1 MSVLEILN
9 DKQKEA
15 ALCLEGPVLILA
27 GAGSGKTRVLT
38 NRTAYMIADAGI
50 NPWNILAITFTNKAA
65 GEMRQRIDDLVG
77 EGSGSIWVATFHSTC
92 VRILRRHID
101 LIGYDTNFSIY
112 DTDDSK
118 SVMKDVCK
126 RLQIDTKQFPEKRF
140 LNYISDCKNEL
151 ITWEEE
157 ERDAAGDIADELFA
171 KVYRRYQESLAKNNA
186 LDFDDLIMKTV
197 ELFKKC
203 PDVLEN
209 YQNRFLYIMVDE
221 YQDTN
226 TAQFELIRL
235 LAAKNRNICVV
246 GDDDQSIY
254 KFRGANIRNILDFE
268 KVYPDAKV
276 VKLEQNYRS
285 TQTILDAANAV
296 ISNNSSRK
304 TKSLWTDRGE
314 GDKITFL
321 ATDTAY
327 EEAET
332 IVDRICRARRDGKC
346 DYRDNAVL
354 YRTNAQSR
362 LLEEK
367 CIMAGIP
374 YTVVGGVNFYSR
386 KEIKD
391 ILAYLKTIDNG
402 KDDLAVRRIINVP
415 KRGIGAT
422 TITKISE
429 YATANGMTFYD
440 SCTHAEEILGH
451 GKAAEKIDEFV
462 KLIALF
468 KSKLEFISLEQ
479 LVEDI
484 LERTDYE
491 KMLEDSDPDD
501 AADRMENIAELITK
515 VVTFEEQND
524 EPTLSQFL
532 EEVALVADIDNVD
545 DNADRVMLMTLHSAK
560 GLEFPYVY
568 LAGMEDGLFPSY
580 MSICAG
586 EESEIEEERRLCYVG
601 ITRAMNKLT
610 ISAARSRMTRGE
622 TQYNPVSR
630 FVKEIP
636 DELFETKV
644 QAGRSVTKSTTDTPV
659 RVKPVASGVKKSV
672 AIAPKPFIAKATSF
686 VNIQKGSDLSS
697 MSAPDYGPG
706 DRVSHMK
713 FGAGTVLSVE
723 KGARDYEVSV
733 DFDNAGV
740 KKMFAAFAKL
750 KRI

>member
-1 MSVLEILN
+1 MNALEILN
-9 DKQKEA
+9 DRQKEA
-15 ALCLEGPVLILA
+15 ALQTEGPVLILA

-38 NRTAYMIADAGI
+38 NRTAYMISEAGI
-50 NPWNILAITFTNKAA
+50 SPWNILAITFTNKAA
-65 GEMRQRIDDLVG
+65 GEMRERIDDLVG
-77 EGSGSIWVATFHSTC
+77 AGSESIWVATFHSTC
-92 VRILRRHID
+92 VRILRRHIY

-118 SVMKDVCK
+118 SVMKEVLK
-126 RLQIDTKQFPEKRF
+126 HLQIDTKQYPEKRF
-140 LNYISDCKNEL
+140 LNYISNCKNEL
-151 ITWEEE
+151 LTWEEE
-157 ERDAAGDIADELFA
+157 TAEAAGDYADELFA
-171 KVYRRYQESLAKNNA
+171 KVYMHYQEGLRKNNA

-197 ELFKKC
+197 ELFTKH
-203 PDVLEN
+203 PEVLEN

-285 TQTILDAANAV
+285 TQTILDAANSV

-304 TKSLWTDRGE
+304 RKSLWTDRGE
-314 GDKITFL
+314 GDRITFIN
-321 ATDTAY
+321 TDTAY

-332 IVDRICRARRDGKC
+332 IVDRICRMKREGKC

-367 CIMAGIP
+367 CVMAGIP

-422 TITKISE
+422 TIGKLADYGAE
-429 YATANGMTFYD
+429 NGITFYEC
-440 SCTHAEEILGH
+440 CTKATDILGH
-451 GKAAEKIDEFV
+451 GKAAEKIEDFV
-462 KLIALF
+462 SLISMLRAR
-468 KSKLEFISLEQ
+468 LEYITLEE
-479 LVEDI
+479 LVNEI

-491 KMLEDSDPDD
+491 KMLEEADPDD
-501 AADRMENIAELITK
+501 AVDRIENIGEFINK
-515 VVTFEEQND
+515 VSAFEEQND
-524 EPTLSQFL
+524 EPTLSQLL
-532 EEVALVADIDNVD
+532 EEVALVADIDSVD
-545 DNADRVMLMTLHSAK
+545 DNADKVMLMTLHSAK

-580 MSICAG
+580 MSICSG
-586 EESEIEEERRLCYVG
+586 DESEIEEERRLCYVG

-622 TQYNPVSR
+622 TQYNAVSR

-644 QAGRSVTKSTTDTPV
+644 KQDIPARPVTAAPKNTQARIT
-659 RVKPVASGVKKSV
+659 
-672 AIAPKPFIAKATSF
+672 PKPFIAKATAF
-686 VNIQKGSDLSS
+686 TNLKKGADIASA
-697 MSAPDYGPG
+697 SAPDYGPG
-706 DRVSHMK
+706 DRVMHMK
-713 FGAGTVLSVE
+713 FGEGTVISVE

-733 DFDNAGV
+733 DFDSAGT